1 MNIPQNYIHAFV
13 ATPVLVVF
21 FYMSMR
27 SYQKTRNQT
36 SLYLGIATIFYILTT
51 FLSAYPTL
59 WISDSSQLNVYG
71 LLAATAEQ
79 IGLFWLWV
87 AVAHIYLAKQAFW
100 RGVVVTLAGII
111 AIAATIV
118 AFQDLIGQPTKLIV
132 QNGALIL
139 YNYVSTPFI
148 VLVAVEYAAM
158 LFLAFAFL
166 RQSNRAIDLQVKWR
180 LRIVALGFALVGA
193 AFCVIP
199 LASPAEYGAINPAQ
213 SLQMLI
219 GIVLVALFLLAT
231 LLVRPKQK

>member
-13 ATPVLVVF
+13 ATPVLIVF
-21 FYMSMR
+21 FYLSMR
-27 SYQKTRNQT
+27 SYRKTRNQT

-59 WISDSSQLNVYG
+59 WVSDSAQLNVYG
-71 LLAATAEQ
+71 LFAATAEQ

-87 AVAHIYLAKQAFW
+87 AVTHVYLAKQPFW
-100 RGVVVTLAGII
+100 RGVVVTLAGILALI
-111 AIAATIV
+111 ATFIA
-118 AFQDLIGQPTKLIV
+118 FRDLSGQPTKLIV

-148 VLVAVEYAAM
+148 MLVAVEYAAM
-158 LFLAFAFL
+158 LFLALAFF
-166 RQSNRAIDLQVKWR
+166 RQANRARDSQVKWR
-180 LRIVALGFALVGA
+180 LRIVALGFTLVGA

-219 GIVLVALFLLAT
+219 GIVFVGLFLLAT
-231 LLVRPKQK
+231 LLVKPQQK